1 MTTRNKKRKAHP
13 AKGALLTIALLL
25 IGSAVLR
32 FGLAANEAIA
42 LETPQDSAEAE
53 ESAPSA
59 CETTGDFDAM
69 LAAFRNRE
77 ERIEA
82 QEAQISKRMQA
93 LTIAD
98 ERIEQKIAALTEAET
113 ALKQTMALA
122 DTAAEDDLSR
132 LTSVYE
138 NMKPKDAAALFEQ
151 MDPEFSAGFLGRM
164 KPVQAGA
171 IMEGLSA
178 ERAYSISVILAGRNA
193 NVPDE

>member
-1 MTTRNKKRKAHP
+1 MTSRKEKRKTRP
-13 AKGALLTIALLL
+13 AKGALLTIAVFL

-32 FGLAANEAIA
+32 FGLVANEAIA
-42 LETPQDSAEAE
+42 LETPQNMPEAQNGK
-53 ESAPSA
+53 PSA
-59 CETTGDFDAM
+59 CQTTGDLDAM
-69 LAAFRNRE
+69 LAALRKRE
-77 ERIEA
+77 ERINA
-82 QEAQISKRMQA
+82 QEAQVSSRMQA
-93 LTIAD
+93 LAVAD
-98 ERIEQKIAALTEAET
+98 EKIEQKIAALTETEAT
-113 ALKQTMALA
+113 LRKTIALA
-122 DTAAEDDLSR
+122 DTAAEDDLTR